1 MLKQGTILTLV
12 KYFIVFVSLCFLTT
26 LLVQTIRN
34 QLTEEFFVFGII
46 FFVLGYALADLMTGT
61 VHWFCDSFFSENTP
75 LIGPLIIASFR
86 EHHTHPQLFTQD
98 KFIEQDT
105 TSFFLLLVPL
115 VLAVGS
121 KSSNIYDL
129 SNYLWHCTLIGLSI
143 GAFGTNLFHKW
154 AHQKNPPRFAKK
166 LQKIGLILT
175 PELHKKHHRSYS
187 ESFCVTSGWLNPLLD
202 YINFFPKLESFIR
215 FFSHDSRT

>member
-1 MLKQGTILTLV
+1 MQDQGKILTLV
-12 KYFIVFVSLCFLTT
+12 KYCVVFVSICFLIT
-26 LLVQTIRN
+26 LFVQTIRN
-34 QLTEEFFVFGII
+34 QLMEEFFIFGITC
-46 FFVLGYALADLMTGT
+46 FVLGYILADLMTGT
-61 VHWFCDSFFSENTP
+61 VHWFCDSFFSEKTP
-75 LIGPLIIASFR
+75 FIGPIIIASFR

-105 TSFFLLLVPL
+105 TSFFVLLVPL
-115 VLAVGS
+115 ILAVDPR
-121 KSSNIYDL
+121 SSTISD
-129 SNYLWHCTLIGLSI
+129 YLWHCTLIGLSV

-154 AHQKNPPRFAKK
+154 AHQKNPPQFAKK
-166 LQKIGLILT
+166 LQKLGLILT

-187 ESFCVTSGWLNPLLD
+187 ESYCVTSGWLNPLLD

>member
-1 MLKQGTILTLV
+1 MPKQGIILTLV
-12 KYFIVFVSLCFLTT
+12 KYFIVFVSICLLTT

-34 QLTEEFFVFGII
+34 QLTEELIIFSII

-61 VHWFCDSFFSENTP
+61 VHWFCDSFFSEKTP
-75 LIGPLIIASFR
+75 FVGPLIIASFR

-105 TSFFLLLVPL
+105 TSFFVLLVPL
-115 VLAVGS
+115 ILAVDPRS
-121 KSSNIYDL
+121 LTISD
-129 SNYLWHCTLIGLSI
+129 YLWHCTLIGLSI
-143 GAFGTNLFHKW
+143 GTFGTNLFHKW
-154 AHQKNPPRFAKK
+154 AHQKNPPQFAKK
-166 LQKIGLILT
+166 LQKLGLILT

-187 ESFCVTSGWLNPLLD
+187 ESYCVTSGWLNPLLD

-215 FFSHDSRT
+215 FFSYDRRT

>member
-1 MLKQGTILTLV
+1 MVKQGTILTLV

-34 QLTEEFFVFGII
+34 QLTEEFFVLGII

-129 SNYLWHCTLIGLSI
+129 
-143 GAFGTNLFHKW
+143 
-154 AHQKNPPRFAKK
+154 
-166 LQKIGLILT
+166 
-175 PELHKKHHRSYS
+175 RS
-187 ESFCVTSGWLNPLLD
+187 D
-202 YINFFPKLESFIR
+202 
-215 FFSHDSRT
+215 